1 MSTHENPGEPR
12 TSWAVVYATELTTR
26 VTQRLTP
33 HGIADFSLAVSPSGV
48 YTVVA
53 SYGERGWSGEV
64 EELNT
69 DIYIFLTRDGSN
81 RVKVVEHGDW
91 LSWVDESTLYF
102 HRIHLVLPQKKRR
115 R

>member
-1 MSTHENPGEPR
+1 M
-12 TSWAVVYATELTTR
+12 
-26 VTQRLTP
+26 
-33 HGIADFSLAVSPSGV
+33 
-48 YTVVA
+48 
-53 SYGERGWSGEV
+53 
-64 EELNT
+64 EELST